1 MICDEDGQRRNT
13 NQAVQAFRKRGES
26 IEQRN
31 LYDWLPWEVRAGADG
46 SGPAVN
52 FSPPAHSFDVFSL
65 GVLILHMLLGRT
77 AGRGALETLRVSG
90 KMVPTETLGVDPD
103 LLKRMLD
110 VASNRPHPSAII
122 QSFQGF
128 QGPSNYPAPDGCIQ
142 RGRQSSRSHS
152 H

>member
-65 GVLILHMLLGRT
+65 GVLILHLLVGGT
-77 AGRGALETLRVSG
+77 AGRRALEEVRLSG
-90 KMVPTETLGVDPD
+90 KMLETDAIGLNRYLVQQMLG
-103 LLKRMLD
+103 
-110 VASNRPHPSAII
+110 
-122 QSFQGF
+122 
-128 QGPSNYPAPDGCIQ
+128 
-142 RGRQSSRSHS
+142 
-152 H
+152 